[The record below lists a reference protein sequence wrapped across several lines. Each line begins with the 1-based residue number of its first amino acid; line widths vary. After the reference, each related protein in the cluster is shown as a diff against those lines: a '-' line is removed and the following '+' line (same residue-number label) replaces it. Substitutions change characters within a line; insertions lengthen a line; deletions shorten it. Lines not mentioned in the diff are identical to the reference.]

1 MMGQTCND
9 IPGSR
14 LTIALCYVP
23 CFASSCSCVVG
34 SISTTANCLRRRNPH
49 QAVKNKDRNY
59 TRSSLREFIP
69 DADERPNYYL
79 DRLDRRNAVGT
90 TAVAPEPRTS
100 KNRDPAREA
109 RPPYKAMPARLE
121 YGPAYEG
128 RRRLQR
134 PDGG

>member
-79 DRLDRRNAVGT
+79 DRLDRRNAVGYCIKALK
-90 TAVAPEPRTS
+90 AVERLGSLEPTYTGNQS
-100 KNRDPAREA
+100 SLSW
-109 RPPYKAMPARLE
+109 RL
-121 YGPAYEG
+121 A
-128 RRRLQR
+128 LSFS
-134 PDGG
+134 

>member
-1 MMGQTCND
+1 L
-9 IPGSR
+9 P
-14 LTIALCYVP
+14 
-23 CFASSCSCVVG
+23 
-34 SISTTANCLRRRNPH
+34 STQPD

-69 DADERPNYYL
+69 DADARLNDYL
-79 DRLDRRNAVGT
+79 ERLDGRNAAGT
-90 TAVAPEPRTS
+90 TAVARKPRTS

-134 PDGG
+134 SDRGRRQQ